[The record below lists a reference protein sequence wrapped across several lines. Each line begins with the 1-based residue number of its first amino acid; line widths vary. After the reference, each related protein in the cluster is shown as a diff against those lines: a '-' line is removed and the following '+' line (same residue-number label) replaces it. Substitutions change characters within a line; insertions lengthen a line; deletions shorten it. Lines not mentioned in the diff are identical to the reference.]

1 MVYTVISGQT
11 DKRAIIN
18 KPNEGKLKWEEAPT
32 TPKQKTRLMQGEVT
46 KRKGWTT
53 SLVKKL
59 LKDPDEVEHKRSSGG
74 KPSHI
79 NWYNK
84 DRVEHVESTP
94 TFKELVD
101 TKITK
106 RLTKNVNKFRELD
119 KKARKVTKRIKPE
132 FKPRTKTRTII
143 KIKTDEALVDMNRKL
158 YSLSTLPKVIST
170 LDFRQHHDVI
180 DYVLRTLN
188 LPTLNRE
195 YFSKVK
201 GYPINLQN
209 YLNPI
214 EQADLKPEDM
224 TLLKEHALD
233 VLGWESLGH
242 VYLDQEKNLLL
253 LSKATTGDEFYLI
266 DIKKAS
272 ITNKFTKPSE
282 AIQYLA
288 KHIRFDVGFAE
299 ELLPHDNLSDL
310 ITVEGE
316 EVEYVKGRIYECVS
330 DKPDLGMI
338 ISWWCGHLMFVSLH
352 THTVYQTDLNTLL
365 LDYQYT
371 GNNSTEFNNL
381 F

>member
-18 KPNEGKLKWEEAPT
+18 KPNEGKLKWEEAPIQ
-32 TPKQKTRLMQGEVT
+32 TPKQKIRLMQGEVT

-59 LKDPDEVEHKRSSGG
+59 LKDPDEVEHKRFSGG
-74 KPSHI
+74 KPYYI

-84 DRVEHVESTP
+84 DRVENVESTP
-94 TFKELVD
+94 TFKELAAKRFAKLNRSLD
-101 TKITK
+101 SSTKK
-106 RLTKNVNKFRELD
+106 SKE
-119 KKARKVTKRIKPE
+119 RKVTKKTKPEYIKP
-132 FKPRTKTRTII
+132 RNKT
-143 KIKTDEALVDMNRKL
+143 TDEALDNMNRKL
-158 YSLSTLPKVIST
+158 YSLSTLPKVINT
-170 LDFRQHHDVI
+170 LGFRQHYDVI

-201 GYPINLQN
+201 GYQINLQN

-253 LSKATTGDEFYLI
+253 LSKSHTGEELYLI
-266 DIKKAS
+266 DIKEAN

-282 AIQYLA
+282 AIQHLA
-288 KHIRFDVGFAE
+288 KHTCLDVGFAE

-316 EVEYVKGRIYECVS
+316 EVEYVKGRIYECGS